1 MKKFYEK
8 FKKHYLLFAFIVLYI
23 IIPIVLSLACYIFAN
38 GLEFVTQNVITIIS
52 GILAYIGT
60 TVLGLV
66 TVWQNRQSVKVNER
80 LMRLQRSE
88 FEKNKSSIIRLK
100 DTANFEKYS
109 LNQDFFEKCKAIPQ
123 SFFILHSDNFDIK
136 DLKKQYLKAD
146 FYFDSVGHE
155 LNQIKIEKVV
165 LKSEGGELSFL
176 PFKMETNTGYTF
188 EFSQEAFKL
197 SLLLFDNSLLT
208 TFKKLVESDTLLFE
222 MQIVLISKA
231 NIFSSLFLSINL
243 KEFSATNKIKNCL
256 YFYNKDSID
265 RDEPEP

>member
-1 MKKFYEK
+1 MKKFYEN
-8 FKKHYLLFAFIVLYI
+8 FKKHYLLFAFIILYI

-52 GILAYIGT
+52 GVLAYIGT

-66 TVWQNRQSVKVNER
+66 SVWQNRQSVKVNER

-109 LNQDFFEKCKAIPQ
+109 LGQEFFEKCKEIPQ
-123 SFFILHSDNFDIK
+123 SFFILHSENFNK
-136 DLKKQYLKAD
+136 QNLNKQYLKSD
-146 FYFDSVGHE
+146 FYFDSIGHE
-155 LNQIKIEKVV
+155 LNKIKIEKVV
-165 LKSEGGELSFL
+165 LKSDKNELGFL
-176 PFKMETNTGYTF
+176 PFKLETNTGYTF

-197 SLLLFDNSLLT
+197 SFLLFDNTLLSN
-208 TFKKLVESDTLLFE
+208 FEKLIKSNTLLFE
-222 MQIVLISKA
+222 IQLILISKA

-243 KEFSATNKIKNCL
+243 KDYVSTNKIKNCL
-256 YFYNKDSID
+256 YYYNKDSID